1 MTKPDRDSRRAA
13 QAEATRREVDWSWVD
28 EVSAQSFPASDP
40 PAYTVCGAGTPR
52 GRSSRKSAVERPS
65 QA

>member
-1 MTKPDRDSRRAA
+1 MTKPDRESRRAA
-13 QAEATRREVDWSWVD
+13 QAEAKRREIDSSWVD

-52 GRSSRKSAVERPS
+52 GRYSRTWTTELPS
-65 QA
+65 